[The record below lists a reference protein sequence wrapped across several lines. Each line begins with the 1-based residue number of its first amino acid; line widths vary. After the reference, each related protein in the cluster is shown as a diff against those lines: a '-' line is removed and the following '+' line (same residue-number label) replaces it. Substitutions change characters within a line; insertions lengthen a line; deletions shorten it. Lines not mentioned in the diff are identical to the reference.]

1 MGNYERIYNTLDRL
15 HERKTEINKQLDELE
30 TKLEEIEG
38 TLDEDAL
45 RNSFMEKI
53 DTLLEELWEVNVA
66 IGECEGGLIEL
77 RQIDGED
84 Y

>member
-15 HERKTEINKQLDELE
+15 HERKKEINKQLDELE
-30 TKLEEIEG
+30 TKLEEIEN
-38 TLDEDAL
+38 TLDEDKL
-45 RNSFMEKI
+45 REDIMIKI
-53 DTLLEELWEVNVA
+53 DSLMEELWDVNVA